1 MYIISELEK
10 KDLTELQTIAKEL
23 GLKGISK
30 IKKEDLIYKI
40 IDEQAVAT
48 ASQKAEK
55 APAKKKTAA
64 KTKKATTAKAK
75 KADEEPT
82 QSNEDTSDSVEK
94 QPMGPCISR
103 PPESCI

>member
-55 APAKKKTAA
+55 APAKKKAA
-64 KTKKATTAKAK
+64 AMF
-75 KADEEPT
+75 
-82 QSNEDTSDSVEK
+82 SLRSL
-94 QPMGPCISR
+94 SR
-103 PPESCI
+103 LQTERTRNRSSSAF

>member
-55 APAKKKTAA
+55 APAKKKAAA
-64 KTKKATTAKAK
+64 KTTKKATTAKAK
-75 KADEEPT
+75 KADEEPA
-82 QSNEDTSDSVEK
+82 QDKLLFIILIEK
-94 QPMGPCISR
+94 LLIKLQK
-103 PPESCI
+103 